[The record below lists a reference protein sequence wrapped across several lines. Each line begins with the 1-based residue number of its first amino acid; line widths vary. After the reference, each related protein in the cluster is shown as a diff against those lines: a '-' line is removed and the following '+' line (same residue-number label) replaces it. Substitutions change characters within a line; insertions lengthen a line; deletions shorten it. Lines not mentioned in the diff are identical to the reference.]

1 MASIII
7 TQDRKVR
14 IAIIFLAIIY
24 MVGLMGSL
32 SFNPNIIQLSWL
44 NLLVSS
50 IVLFAFH
57 KGKNFYFWL
66 WMVGVFQAGYVLEM
80 FGVKTGRIFGE
91 YIYGNNLGYK
101 LNDVPVIIG
110 INWIMLC
117 YCAYHVATKM
127 LEKWKPE
134 NEKMLE
140 YSLVA
145 LSAFLMVFID
155 FFIEQLAPQL
165 DFWYWKNQVPTIQNY
180 TAWFIFSFC
189 FVFFYQKLKLP
200 SSNPIAKWLFMFQ
213 LLFFIGLNLANYF

>member
-1 MASIII
+1 MIS
-7 TQDRKVR
+7 QDRKST

-24 MVGLMGSL
+24 LVGLIGSL
-32 SFNPNIIQLSWL
+32 SFDPKFIQLSWL
-44 NLLVSS
+44 NLLLSS

-57 KGKNFYFWL
+57 KGKKFYFWL
-66 WMVGVFQAGYVLEM
+66 WIAGVFQAGYVLEM

-101 LNDVPVIIG
+101 LNDVPIIIG
-110 INWIMLC
+110 VNWLMLC
-117 YCAYHVATKM
+117 YCAYHVATKL
-127 LEKWKPE
+127 LEKWKPQ
-134 NEKMLE
+134 NEKMLD
-140 YSLVA
+140 YSVVA

-165 DFWYWKNQVPTIQNY
+165 DFWYWKYQVPPIQNY

-189 FVFFYQKLKLP
+189 FVFFYQKLHLP
-200 SSNPIAKWLFMFQ
+200 SSNPIAKWLFLFQ

>member
-1 MASIII
+1 MANFILTKDKRASL
-7 TQDRKVR
+7 
-14 IAIIFLAIIY
+14 AIIFLAIIY
-24 MVGLMGSL
+24 MVGLIGSL
-32 SFNPNIIQLSWL
+32 SFNPDIIQLSWL

-57 KGKNFYFWL
+57 KDKNFYFWL
-66 WMVGVFQAGYVLEM
+66 WIAGVFQAGYVLEM

-101 LNDVPVIIG
+101 LNDVPIIIG
-110 INWIMLC
+110 LNWLMLC
-117 YCAYHVATKM
+117 YCAYHVATNF

-140 YSLVA
+140 YAVVA

-155 FFIEQLAPQL
+155 IFIEQLAPQL
-165 DFWYWKNQVPTIQNY
+165 DFWYWKYHVPPIQNY

-189 FVFFYQKLKLP
+189 FVFFYQKLNLP
-200 SSNPIAKWLFMFQ
+200 SSNPIAKWLFVFQ